1 MLKGLIFLHQDF
13 CVWGPEI
20 GLRTL
25 TPVGD
30 TLQYNY
36 FPVFVLPT
44 WGYGIFIWLVY
55 PFYPSYCGSLFISLF
70 VEELFG
76 YVSVF
81 FMDFLLQIVVILG
94 SL

>member
-1 MLKGLIFLHQDF
+1 MLKGLIFLEQDLW
-13 CVWGPEI
+13 VWGPEI

-30 TLQYNY
+30 TLQSNY
-36 FPVFVLPT
+36 FPVLGLPT
-44 WGYGIFIWLVY
+44 WGIWHFYIVY

-76 YVSVF
+76 YVPIF